1 MDAKQLQ
8 RLSFDLARYLDDV
21 LPDLGRHGR
30 RSWAELYLRGL
41 LLDGRRKSAGAM
53 AERLQRIDR
62 SPQDYEQSLQQFLSQ
77 SPWDERPVRDQLA
90 QHLCRALGGEGLLIL
105 DDTGFPKQGTHSVG
119 VVERVLSG
127 GHSVPGFWKSVAV
140 MMIVTLI
147 TAVAHLIQ
155 IALWA
160 LVYLLCGEM
169 ATFETAFYF
178 SAQNYTAL
186 GYGDVVLSQRWRLL
200 GPLEAINGLLLFG
213 LSTAVMFA
221 VLSRLITNR
230 LRHQHGHW
238 SEGQESLSGNQ
249 DHES

>member
-1 MDAKQLQ
+1 MFLT
-8 RLSFDLARYLDDV
+8 
-21 LPDLGRHGR
+21 
-30 RSWAELYLRGL
+30 L
-41 LLDGRRKSAGAM
+41 LISAGVLSCSLLSYAM
-53 AERLQRIDR
+53 TVAI
-62 SPQDYEQSLQQFLSQ
+62 
-77 SPWDERPVRDQLA
+77 
-90 QHLCRALGGEGLLIL
+90 I
-105 DDTGFPKQGTHSVG
+105 VG
-119 VVERVLSG
+119 VVEQVLSG

-221 VLSRLITNR
+221 VLNR
-230 LRHQHGHW
+230 LVTERLGHGA
-238 SEGQESLSGNQ
+238 GRR
-249 DHES
+249 